1 MGSWMSEKPKSAVTA
16 EYVAVA
22 GDEDDGEGGN
32 VRMARHKPRQ
42 ILTWHTYLLGLAL
55 L

>member
-1 MGSWMSEKPKSAVTA
+1 MSSWRSEKPKSAVTV

-32 VRMARHKPRQ
+32 VRMAHHKPRQ